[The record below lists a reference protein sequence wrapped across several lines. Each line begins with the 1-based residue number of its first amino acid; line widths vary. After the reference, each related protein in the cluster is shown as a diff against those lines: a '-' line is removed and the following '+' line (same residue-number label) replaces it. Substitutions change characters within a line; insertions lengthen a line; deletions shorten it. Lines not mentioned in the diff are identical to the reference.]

1 MNHMNHIDMATIF
14 YYTKF
19 GKRLLFLFFILFGED
34 PMPAKLEDIARE
46 SGFSIA
52 TVSRVLNHSTYPVR
66 AAVREKIL
74 ETAQTMGYRPNLA
87 ARSLRTDRSNTVGI
101 LVDDLLSPF
110 TPPVV
115 RGIQDQLRDNNCIGL
130 IVNSDWDLEQEQAGI
145 VSLLSRPVDGIIFV
159 EYSHP
164 TSNEALASAN
174 KPGVFVHRLFG
185 TAIKNSVVPD
195 DIYGASLAVEH
206 LIHLGHRSIAH
217 ISGLENWH
225 NSKERLEGY
234 KKTLEKHGIALV
246 EEWIQPGD
254 WEIEGGYRGAQSLLK
269 LPNRPTA
276 IFASNDLMAL
286 GAIYAIQDAGLSVP
300 HDIAVVGYDN
310 REFTWIARPNITT
323 VEMPVYEMG
332 RIAAEILLQQIA
344 DGSRENEEVKVKGE
358 LIVRDTCGASE
369 SQKTNRR
376 FERNTSLRRLLL
388 NKEPEN

>member
-1 MNHMNHIDMATIF
+1 
-14 YYTKF
+14 
-19 GKRLLFLFFILFGED
+19 
-34 PMPAKLEDIARE
+34 MPAKLEDIARE

-66 AAVREKIL
+66 ASVREKIL
-74 ETAQTMGYRPNLA
+74 GTAHTMGYRPNLA
-87 ARSLRTDRSNTVGI
+87 ARSLRTDHTNTVGI

-115 RGIQDQLRDNNCIGL
+115 RGIQDQLKDNNCISL
-130 IVNSDWDLEQEQAGI
+130 IVNSDWDSEQEQAGI

-159 EYSHP
+159 EYSHL
-164 TSNEALASAN
+164 TSSEALANAN
-174 KPGVFVHRLFG
+174 KPSVFVHRLFG
-185 TAIKNSVVPD
+185 TPIKNSVVPD
-195 DIYGASLAVEH
+195 DIYGARLAVEH

-234 KKTLEKHGIALV
+234 KKTLEKYGVPLV

-254 WEIEGGYRGAQSLLK
+254 WEVEGGYRGAQSLLQ
-269 LPNRPTA
+269 LSNHPTA
-276 IFASNDLMAL
+276 IFAANDLMAL

-323 VEMPVYEMG
+323 VVMPVYEMG

-344 DGSRENEEVKVKGE
+344 DGTRENEEVKVKGE

-388 NKEPEN
+388 HKDPDN

>member
-1 MNHMNHIDMATIF
+1 MP
-14 YYTKF
+14 TK
-19 GKRLLFLFFILFGED
+19 LQ
-34 PMPAKLEDIARE
+34 DIARE

-52 TVSRVLNHSTYPVR
+52 TVSRVLTNSTYPVK
-66 AAVREKIL
+66 ASVREKIL
-74 ETAQTMGYRPNLA
+74 KTAHTMGYQPNLV
-87 ARSLRTDRSNTVGI
+87 ARSLRTEQTKTVGI

-115 RGIQDQLRDNNCIGL
+115 RGIQDRLKENNFIGL

-145 VSLLSRPVDGIIFV
+145 ISLLSRPVDGIIFV
-159 EYSHP
+159 EYSHV
-164 TSNEALASAN
+164 TSSEALINAN

-185 TAIKNSVVPD
+185 TSIKNSVVPD

-206 LIHLGHRSIAH
+206 LLHLGHRSIAY

-234 KKTLEKHGIALV
+234 KKTLEKHEIPLV

-254 WEIEGGYRGAQSLLK
+254 WEIEGGYKDAQNLLQ
-269 LPNRPTA
+269 LRNRPTA
-276 IFASNDLMAL
+276 IFAANDLMAL

-323 VEMPVYEMG
+323 VVMPVYEMG
-332 RIAAEILLQQIA
+332 KIAADILLQQIA
-344 DGSRENEEVKVKGE
+344 DGTRENEEVKVRGE
-358 LIVRDTCGASE
+358 LIIRETCGANE
-369 SQKTNRR
+369 SQKTNRH
-376 FERNTSLRRLLL
+376 FERSTNLRRVLL
-388 NKEPEN
+388 NKDPEN